1 MHRIT
6 QEIPRRAWVFGYGPV
21 TLYGAAF
28 QKLHLTFALPRR
40 APTTPSTFLRSAVA
54 LDCKTHE
61 SAGFSLFRFRSPLLT
76 ESISFSFPPVTEMF
90 HFTGCR
96 DVPAMNS
103 QELEQVL
110 SHSGYPIRKSP
121 GQSVFTALRGL
132 SQLATSFIA
141 YWHQGIHD
149 ALFVA

>member
-6 QEIPRRAWVFGYGPV
+6 QEIPRRAPVFGYGPF

-40 APTTPSTFLRSAVA
+40 APTTPT
-54 LDCKTHE
+54 DK
-61 SAGFSLFRFRSPLLT
+61 SAGLACSAFAPLLT
-76 ESISFSFPPVTEMF
+76 ESLSLSFPPVTEMF

-96 DVPAMNS
+96 DVPAMYS
-103 QELEQVL
+103 QRLEQVL
-110 SHSGYPIRKSP
+110 PHSGYPIRKSP
-121 GQSVFTALRGL
+121 GHSVFTALRGL

-141 YWHQGIHD
+141 YWHQGIHYV
-149 ALFVA
+149 LFVA

>member
-6 QEIPRRAWVFGYGPV
+6 QEIPRRARVFDYGIV
-21 TLYGAAF
+21 TLYDAIF
-28 QKLHLTFALPRR
+28 HSLHLTVALPHR
-40 APTTPSTFLRSAVA
+40 APTTPAVN
-54 LDCKTHE
+54 CWF
-61 SAGFSLFRFRSPLLT
+61 GLFRFRSPLLT
-76 ESISFSFPPVTEMF
+76 ESLSLSVPPVTEMF

-110 SHSGYPIRKSP
+110 SRSGYPIRKST
-121 GQSVFTALRGL
+121 GQSVFAAVRSL
-132 SQLATSFIA
+132 SQLTTSFIA

>member
-1 MHRIT
+1 
-6 QEIPRRAWVFGYGPV
+6 
-21 TLYGAAF
+21 
-28 QKLHLTFALPRR
+28 
-40 APTTPSTFLRSAVA
+40 
-54 LDCKTHE
+54 
-61 SAGFSLFRFRSPLLT
+61 
-76 ESISFSFPPVTEMF
+76 MF

-96 DVPAMNS
+96 DVPAMDS

-110 SHSGYPIRKSP
+110 PCSGYPIRKFT
-121 GQSVFTALRGL
+121 GQSVFAALRDL